1 MITPNTR
8 AWELLMHFADG
19 RDRTA
24 REVAEELNLDPGN
37 AGATIHRL
45 SVDELLEEAKNAEV
59 RMGGNNRPAKVW
71 QITQL
76 GQSLVQ
82 RENAEPAT
90 EPAEEPP
97 AAPPADPE
105 RSAPLDEL
113 IRPPRVLANAKLR
126 PNPAPAPI
134 DDDQAAALA
143 EMLAERDRAERAV
156 AAAIERGDAD
166 TTVRFEVRRGG
177 SVYSYQAAIPDGS
190 DYITEFQTVTRMT
203 ERMTRD
209 ALTAAYPMLSTALAR
224 NGADHG

>member
-8 AWELLMHFADG
+8 AWKLLTFFADG

-24 REVAEELNLDPGN
+24 REVAEELDLDPGN
-37 AGATIHRL
+37 VGATIHRL
-45 SVDELLEEAKNAEV
+45 TVDELLEEATNAEV

-82 RENAEPAT
+82 RETAG
-90 EPAEEPP
+90 PAEEST
-97 AAPPADPE
+97 AETPADPE
-105 RSAPLDEL
+105 LSAPLDEL
-113 IRPPRVLANAKLR
+113 IRPPLLRAKPR
-126 PNPAPAPI
+126 RNPAPAPI

-166 TTVRFEVRRGG
+166 TTVRVEIRRGG

-209 ALTAAYPMLSTALAR
+209 ALGAAYPMLSTALAR